1 MAILLIFLGYN
12 LAAIHKRYNVT
23 AKDNALWL
31 LQHFCSLFLKCS
43 LGLGFFFM
51 GLCLSVL
58 RSPVRV
64 TPYLLR
70 HLFSGSGVVSTE
82 GQVSHE

>member
-43 LGLGFFFM
+43 LGLGFFFYGFVFVNLSPSIGEICVFELSSKVQQLM
-51 GLCLSVL
+51 ASQCL
-58 RSPVRV
+58 
-64 TPYLLR
+64 YLT
-70 HLFSGSGVVSTE
+70 SC
-82 GQVSHE
+82 